1 MTRHERYAR
10 FLARSHA
17 RLLDRLAQRFA
28 ELAANPNAIQT
39 GADLDNAAAKLAE
52 ALARL
57 LTLPPR
63 QRRPHRRPNAR
74 KTTRPRSHISPPPE
88 QEHS

>member
-1 MTRHERYAR
+1 
-10 FLARSHA
+10 
-17 RLLDRLAQRFA
+17 
-28 ELAANPNAIQT
+28 
-39 GADLDNAAAKLAE
+39 
-52 ALARL
+52 L